1 MDKQKKR
8 ANLSSRPKVS
18 WKRVILSF
26 MDKIS
31 NTTEKFGIIYLLI
44 MLGLVAIVLLVSYC
58 TLPEE
63 IRDVFT
69 PVVGGLFS
77 LVIIPFIL
85 EERKHSR
92 EIKEKSFERNADL
105 YRDYLAIAVGIS
117 QEDETDNSKCDYY
130 RNMLKKYTA
139 KHYPDM
145 CMQFPSD
152 LYWQIH
158 AVAQFLEKKEMGLA
172 KYYAEKSISSIR
184 NQAGMGK
191 ELCNSQR
198 LRGFYSQNGKVSK

>member
-1 MDKQKKR
+1 MDKHKKR
-8 ANLSSRPKVS
+8 TNPGSLKKVS
-18 WKRVILSF
+18 WKRAFHSSID
-26 MDKIS
+26 MIS
-31 NTTEKFGIIYLLI
+31 NTAEKFGIIYLLVTV
-44 MLGLVAIVLLVSYC
+44 GLLAIVLLVSYC
-58 TLPEE
+58 TLPAE

-69 PVVGGLFS
+69 PVVGSLFS

-105 YRDYLAIAVGIS
+105 YRDYLVIAVGIS
-117 QEDETDNSKCDYY
+117 QEDDTDSSKCDYY
-130 RNMLKKYTA
+130 RNLLKKYTE

-158 AVAQFLEKKEMGLA
+158 TVARYLEKKEMGVA
-172 KYYAEKSISSIR
+172 KYYAEKSISLIR
-184 NQAGMGK
+184 SQAGMGK
-191 ELCNSQR
+191 TACNSQR

>member
-1 MDKQKKR
+1 MEKKR
-8 ANLSSRPKVS
+8 RKIIHSGTQKAS
-18 WKRVILSF
+18 WQRLLHSGL
-26 MDKIS
+26 DKIS
-31 NTTEKFGIIYLLI
+31 SATEKFGLIYLVI
-44 MLGLVAIVLLVSYC
+44 ALGLIAVVLLISYC
-58 TLPEE
+58 TIPVE

-105 YRDYLAIAVGIS
+105 YRDYLVIAVGIS
-117 QEDETDNSKCDYY
+117 QEDDTDSSKCDYY
-130 RNMLKKYTA
+130 RNLLKKYTE

-158 AVAQFLEKKEMGLA
+158 TVARYLEKKEMGVA
-172 KYYAEKSISSIR
+172 KYYAEKSISLICS
-184 NQAGMGK
+184 QAGMGK
-191 ELCNSQR
+191 TACNSQR